1 MYIYTRISVCIY
13 IYIYHDA
20 TWAYVCFK
28 LRTPTCFFFR
38 DIGIAT
44 GFCWAEHGPHEVR
57 GALAELRC
65 ATTPQW
71 AYPKL
76 PKLCR
81 QVLDLCS
88 ICVGMA
94 ATFTMN
100 DVDVFWNMA
109 DFPASHSNSF
119 LGCHDQGIWEKEKGG
134 HPQAVQNLLLVLCFH
149 KLAALDIYLFK
160 YEMGNDN
167 ERLIEG
173 WALVKYQLKVFVAGW
188 FIQHV
193 LLLIHP
199 QCIFV
204 LVQLSWLSFWSN
216 YVDLTRPHPKWW
228 FSKRNP
234 LVSGKP
240 MLVKYYTLA
249 R

>member
-1 MYIYTRISVCIY
+1 MYNICIYIYTRISVY

-100 DVDVFWNMA
+100 DVDVFWKMA

-119 LGCHDQGIWEKEKGG
+119 LGCHDQGIWEKEKG
-134 HPQAVQNLLLVLCFH
+134 ATRRRYRISC
-149 KLAALDIYLFK
+149 
-160 YEMGNDN
+160 
-167 ERLIEG
+167 
-173 WALVKYQLKVFVAGW
+173 WCCVFTNW
-188 FIQHV
+188 QHW
-193 LLLIHP
+193 ISI
-199 QCIFV
+199 C
-204 LVQLSWLSFWSN
+204 LSTKWETTMSDWLRVEHSSNINWRFSLQDDSFN
-216 YVDLTRPHPKWW
+216 
-228 FSKRNP
+228 
-234 LVSGKP
+234 
-240 MLVKYYTLA
+240 MYYY
-249 R
+249 